1 MWFDAREEASLS
13 TICPIKRISFS
24 FIILSY
30 SSVRSLSITKISFT
44 NKKQL
49 LHQSIRYIRFVPR
62 NTTDTMKL
70 SPTLCLVAAASFV
83 AKADEVAI
91 LEDTPEARLIK
102 DHDPIAEATYH
113 ESDPVVQDSVG
124 SDNLPRLVRNRGPL
138 TKKVVASASH
148 FPGLDFSL

>member
-1 MWFDAREEASLS
+1 M
-13 TICPIKRISFS
+13 K
-24 FIILSY
+24 
-30 SSVRSLSITKISFT
+30 V
-44 NKKQL
+44 
-49 LHQSIRYIRFVPR
+49 FV
-62 NTTDTMKL
+62 
-70 SPTLCLVAAASFV
+70 PTLCLVAATTFGS
-83 AKADEVAI
+83 KADEVAI

-124 SDNLPRLVRNRGPL
+124 SDNLPRLVRSRGPI

>member
-1 MWFDAREEASLS
+1 
-13 TICPIKRISFS
+13 
-24 FIILSY
+24 
-30 SSVRSLSITKISFT
+30 
-44 NKKQL
+44 
-49 LHQSIRYIRFVPR
+49 
-62 NTTDTMKL
+62 MKVFG
-70 SPTLCLVAAASFV
+70 PTLCLVAATTFV
-83 AKADEVAI
+83 AKADDVAI

-138 TKKVVASASH
+138 TKKVVASGSH

>member
-1 MWFDAREEASLS
+1 MRFDVRKEASLPVTS
-13 TICPIKRISFS
+13 KVNPSHFS
-24 FIILSY
+24 FFDFEPIIY
-30 SSVRSLSITKISFT
+30 SITK
-44 NKKQL
+44 
-49 LHQSIRYIRFVPR
+49 RYFSQTRRNWPR
-62 NTTDTMKL
+62 KRKAQGIPHDTTDKMKVF
-70 SPTLCLVAAASFV
+70 SPTLCLVAAATFV

-138 TKKVVASASH
+138 TKKVVASGSH

>member
-1 MWFDAREEASLS
+1 
-13 TICPIKRISFS
+13 
-24 FIILSY
+24 
-30 SSVRSLSITKISFT
+30 
-44 NKKQL
+44 
-49 LHQSIRYIRFVPR
+49 
-62 NTTDTMKL
+62 MKVFA
-70 SPTLCLVAAASFV
+70 PTLCLVAATTLGS
-83 AKADEVAI
+83 KADEVAI

-124 SDNLPRLVRNRGPL
+124 SDNPPRLVRSRGPI